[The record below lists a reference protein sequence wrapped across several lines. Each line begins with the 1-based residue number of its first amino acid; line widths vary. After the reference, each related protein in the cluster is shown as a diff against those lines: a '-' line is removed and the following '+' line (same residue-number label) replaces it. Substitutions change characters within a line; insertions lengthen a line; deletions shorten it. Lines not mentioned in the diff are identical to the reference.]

1 MGQKGGFNWAQ
12 NLFEIQEAINLIPKD
27 VLGKRTPSEVYAARS
42 NATMQQEV
50 QAASQRSS
58 DRMTKRLSKHLHL
71 SVYRK
76 GEHVLLKFPT
86 GGSRLAPRRRYTCKG
101 VVEERNLVQNKYK
114 VRFVRLNGTKDSQWV
129 SVSNITSV
137 TVRKEKQA
145 AKRTVSEE
153 LRKDQHRQKYCI
165 PVTHKD
171 RIEKLNSAQ
180 EGLKVLLDPQQ
191 SPGNCQFESIS
202 HQLTLFG
209 IHRTSQ
215 TLRQEAV
222 GHIQDF
228 PALYNDFIVGDS
240 AKYISDMTKERTY
253 GDHLTLLAMSRLY
266 NVQFLIASADGPE
279 YAVLV
284 SPDGTYSNQTFLLT
298 LGYFPEDRGE
308 HYVSIAIESRAKT
321 ELLSHACTGGQQS
334 QVFVQPSEQN
344 DHGHGQCD
352 LGEGQWGCDAE
363 QCDSDERQCDSE
375 EGQFECDGEFDHD
388 EEQCA
393 LGQSDRDEQCER
405 EQGQS
410 DSDEQCELEQRQSDS
425 DEQCEREQRQ
435 SDSDEQCE
443 REQGQSD
450 SGEQCEREQG
460 QSDPDEECERDQG
473 QSDPD
478 EQCEREQ
485 GQSDQACSSREFL
498 PREVQLVIIHHAL
511 RVSPAS
517 RYTLRLVNSFFRD
530 AVAMILLPQLHSH

>member
-1 MGQKGGFNWAQ
+1 M
-12 NLFEIQEAINLIPKD
+12 
-27 VLGKRTPSEVYAARS
+27 
-42 NATMQQEV
+42 
-50 QAASQRSS
+50 
-58 DRMTKRLSKHLHL
+58 
-71 SVYRK
+71 
-76 GEHVLLKFPT
+76 
-86 GGSRLAPRRRYTCKG
+86 
-101 VVEERNLVQNKYK
+101 
-114 VRFVRLNGTKDSQWV
+114 
-129 SVSNITSV
+129 
-137 TVRKEKQA
+137 
-145 AKRTVSEE
+145 
-153 LRKDQHRQKYCI
+153 
-165 PVTHKD
+165 
-171 RIEKLNSAQ
+171 
-180 EGLKVLLDPQQ
+180 LLDPQQ
-191 SPGNCQFESIS
+191 SPENCQFESIS

-240 AKYISDMTKERTY
+240 AKYISDMTKESTY

-298 LGYFPEDRGE
+298 LGYFPEDKGE

-344 DHGHGQCD
+344 DHGHDGQCD

-410 DSDEQCELEQRQSDS
+410 DSDEQCEREQGQSDS

-450 SGEQCEREQG
+450 SDEQCEREQG
-460 QSDPDEECERDQG
+460 QSDPDEQCERDQGQSDSDEQCEREQGQSDSDEQCEREQG

-530 AVAMILLPQLHSH
+530 AVAMIPLSQLHINYFVLPHVPNPVSVRRLVRGAGRGSGLAVELRRILANRRWFDAWLWLREEDHRTFHVVNVWYRRH